1 MALAGTY
8 IERVQKAI
16 SELRAGRMVILV
28 DDEDRENEGDLVL
41 CADLVSADA
50 VNFMATHARGL
61 ICLTMTEEMVQK
73 LALPMMV
80 DENRSQRT
88 TAFTVSI
95 EAREGVTTGIS
106 AQDRAHTIKVACS
119 PDAKPGDLVSPGH
132 VFPLRAKPGGV
143 LQRTGHTEGSVD
155 LARIAGR
162 APAAV
167 ICEIMNDDGTMARLP
182 DLERFA
188 AKHSLPIL
196 SIEDLIQWRLE
207 RERLVKKIE
216 SAPFKPAGFTREWSA
231 TVYDAMEGRQFLA
244 LTLGDL
250 DANEAVL
257 VRMHPGSMF
266 ADLFAP
272 PHGGGTREFVGG
284 GTHLFEAMHRM
295 ESEGRGVIVY
305 VPPVRIDL
313 AHELRFLRGEGVQ
326 PTRDIGSDGQPRQRE
341 FGLGAQVLLDLGLR
355 RIRLATNN
363 PRKLVGLSAY
373 GLEVVEQVRLGGETE
388 RFGRGA
394 LPR

>member
-1 MALAGTY
+1 MGLTGSY
-8 IERVQKAI
+8 IDRVQKAI
-16 SELRAGRMVILV
+16 TDLRAGRMVILV

-41 CADLVSADA
+41 CGDLVTADS

-61 ICLTMTEEMVQK
+61 ICLTMTEEMVQR
-73 LALPMMV
+73 LNLPMMV
-80 DENRSQRT
+80 DANRSQRT

-95 EAREGVTTGIS
+95 EAREGVSTGIS
-106 AQDRAHTIKVACS
+106 ALDRAHTIKVACA
-119 PDAKPGDLVSPGH
+119 PDARPQDLVSPGH

-188 AKHSLPIL
+188 EKHSLHIL

-207 RERLVKKIE
+207 RERLVRKIE
-216 SAPFKPAGFTREWSA
+216 AAPLRPAGFEREWTA
-231 TVYDAMEGRQFLA
+231 TVYETVEGRQFLS
-244 LTLGDL
+244 LTVGDL
-250 DANEAVL
+250 SGDDPVL
-257 VRMHPGSMF
+257 VRMHPGAMF

-272 PHGGGTREFVGG
+272 PHGGGAREFVGG

-295 ESEGRGVIVY
+295 ESDGRGVVVY
-305 VPPVRIDL
+305 VPPPKIDL
-313 AHELRFLRGEGVQ
+313 AQELRFLRGEGSKM
-326 PTRDIGSDGQPRQRE
+326 PRDVGSDGQPRQRE

-373 GLEVVEQVRLGGETE
+373 GIEVVEQVQLHGETS

-394 LPR
+394 L